1 LRRFASGGD
10 CARDLATLWTNR
22 SGSEGSGRVMN
33 GLTLGEPFELKDAV
47 CDGRHTLALYGEL
60 DIVSAGELKDVLV
73 EVTRDGTG
81 SLILDLSGLTF
92 MDSTGLY
99 MVLFARELTE
109 RNGCDF
115 SLIPGSPKI
124 QRVFEVTALLDV
136 LPFQSDDAHGVA
148 GTELRA

>member
-1 LRRFASGGD
+1 LRGFASGGD
-10 CARDLATLWTNR
+10 GARDLATFRTNR
-22 SGSEGSGRVMN
+22 SGGEGWDWVVN
-33 GLTLGEPFELKDAV
+33 GLTVREPFELKDSV

-81 SLILDLSGLTF
+81 LTF

-99 MVLFARELTE
+99 MVLFARELAA
-109 RNGCDF
+109 RQGCGF

-124 QRVFEVTALLDV
+124 QRVFELTALLDV
-136 LPFQSDDAHGVA
+136 LPFQSVDANGVSA
-148 GTELRA
+148 RELPA